1 MDVNDLRVIVTLSGF
16 VLFLVL
22 VVRTWSSRNRSEHQA
37 AAQLPFLEDQAET
50 PAARAEQ
57 RGVQS

>member
-1 MDVNDLRVIVTLSGF
+1 MDVNDLRAIVTLSGL

-37 AAQLPFLEDQAET
+37 AALLPFLDDPTET
-50 PAARAEQ
+50 AAARAEQ
-57 RGVQS
+57 RGEQS